1 MKVRELL
8 SGPEKWTQGWSARQA
23 DGTECNSTM
32 DGAVCWCLYGA
43 IKECYPL
50 DDPDVTSKIANAIGT
65 CNITY
70 WNDAPGRT
78 FDDIR
83 QLVTELD
90 I

>member
-1 MKVRELL
+1 MKVSGLL
-8 SGPEKWTQGWSARQA
+8 DRPEKWTQGWSARQA

-43 IKECYPL
+43 IKECYC
-50 DDPDVTSKIANAIGT
+50 DVALIVARVEETLGDFVTA
-65 CNITY
+65 
-70 WNDAPGRT
+70 WNDAPQRT
-78 FDDIR
+78 YEDVI